1 MNNNVSSFISELK
14 DLANKETISI
24 TIPSTNKAAKFKP
37 LTVRQQKDALKA
49 SLAGVHGTLLF
60 FNTING
66 ILEENCEEA
75 IDFTIQDRVY
85 IILQLRNN
93 ALGSTYVKEGKTY
106 DLTSSFVEIPK
117 APNLEI
123 DYKGIG
129 VKLAIPTLKTDTAIN
144 QKCAQEIKNKQAEE
158 IADVVDIM
166 YAYEILKYIESV
178 EFNDETIEFNTLSL
192 KNKKDVV
199 DVLPLALNKEILS
212 TITRIKNYDDNYLK
226 VQGDDLTLDV
236 SLLTSD

>member
-1 MNNNVSSFISELK
+1 MSNNVSSFIADLK
-14 DLANKETISI
+14 DLANKETVNV
-24 TIPSTNKAAKFKP
+24 TVPSTNKTIKFKP
-37 LTVRQQKDALKA
+37 LSVRQQKDALKA
-49 SLAGVHGTLLF
+49 SLAGVQGTLLF
-60 FNTING
+60 FNELNA

-75 IDFTIQDRVY
+75 VDFTIQDRAY

-93 ALGSTYVKEGKTY
+93 ALGSTYIKGGKTY
-106 DLTSSFVEIPK
+106 DLSSSFVPLQK
-117 APNLEI
+117 TPNLDL
-123 DYKGIG
+123 DYKGIK
-129 VKLAIPTLKTDTAIN
+129 VKLSIPTLKIDTAIN

-178 EFNDETIEFNTLSL
+178 EFNDEIIEFNTLSL

-199 DVLPLALNKEILS
+199 DVLPLGLNKEILS
-212 TITRIKNYDDNYLK
+212 TITSIKAYDDNYLK
-226 VQGDDLTLDV
+226 VEGDDLTLDV

>member
-24 TIPSTNKAAKFKP
+24 TVPSINKVAKFKP

-49 SLAGVHGTLLF
+49 SLAGVQGTLLF
-60 FNTING
+60 FNVINS
-66 ILEENCEEA
+66 ILEENCEENVE
-75 IDFTIQDRVY
+75 FTIQDRAY
-85 IILQLRNN
+85 IIIQLRNS

-117 APNLEI
+117 EPNLDI
-123 DYKGIG
+123 DYKGIHIG
-129 VKLAIPTLKTDTAIN
+129 LSIPTLKTDTAIN

-158 IADVVDIM
+158 IADVIDIM

-178 EFNDETIEFNTLSL
+178 EFNDEAIEFNTLSV
-192 KNKKDVV
+192 KNKKDIV
-199 DVLPLALNKEILS
+199 DILPLALNKEILS
-212 TITRIKNYDDNYLK
+212 TITKIKDYDDNYLK